1 MPVTSV
7 PPRLAGKNAVVT
19 AAANGIGRATAL
31 KLAREGAAL
40 VVAVDLA
47 PELEA
52 TCEEIRALGA
62 EAVPIRLDV
71 TDEKATPAAFA
82 ELLAKH
88 ERIDVLANCVGGGVR
103 ERASEFHLSE
113 PETWHIVISRSLV
126 SAMLCTRQVLPGMR
140 ERKYGKIVSVSSTQ
154 WLVPS
159 PTMVDYGTAKSA
171 LLGFTRS
178 LAMEVAQQGVNVNLV
193 SPGPIRTPGF
203 NKAIPPWQQE
213 LNASR
218 VPMGRLGEPEEVA
231 NAIVFLASDEAS
243 YITGQH
249 LLVSGGKGLN

>member
-1 MPVTSV
+1 MTE
-7 PPRLAGKNAVVT
+7 PRLQGKIAIVT
-19 AAANGIGRATAL
+19 AAANGIGRATAV
-31 KLAREGAAL
+31 KLAQEGAAL
-40 VVAVDLA
+40 VVAIDLA
-47 PELEA
+47 PELEVA
-52 TCEEIRALGA
+52 CAAIGAAGA
-62 EAVPIRLDV
+62 EVMPVRLDV
-71 TDEKATPAAFA
+71 TDESAVAASF
-82 ELLAKH
+82 EKILARAGH
-88 ERIDVLANCVGGGVR
+88 VDVLANCVGGGAR
-103 ERASEFHLSE
+103 ELATEFHLSQ
-113 PETWHIVISRSLV
+113 PATWRMVIDRSLI
-126 SAMLCTRQVLPGMR
+126 STMLCTRQVIGGMR

-178 LAMEVAQQGVNVNLV
+178 LAMEVASLGINVNLV

-231 NAIVFLASDEAS
+231 NAIAFLLSDEAS

-249 LLVSGGKGLN
+249 LLVSGGKGLS